1 MWLCSGCDACLS
13 KLHLCVFRLHKAAVD
28 DACRGLEEYKQT
40 LRMRYAAVTVTA
52 AQTPPASVN
61 EEIVCSFPTLPH
73 RTHST
78 ATAHSLHTDTRSSE
92 TAVVNNRRSHNN
104 IVLADHTLLIHPAL
118 PVPSPA
124 LTTPTG
130 THVMAQ
136 PVSEPISISHSVHE
150 DGLASI
156 PQPAAG
162 PLLDKR
168 PSDGA
173 SSLREVPLL
182 PPAVFLEYLRRKRSQ
197 ALPTQ
202 LTPISPQVL
211 KDPGV
216 VPQEEHE
223 NTDPYWGLEMEKNR
237 QVRDRIRKQRDA
249 LHTFLRI
256 QQVLYKGEKKLHY
269 GIYCVKGC

>member
-1 MWLCSGCDACLS
+1 M
-13 KLHLCVFRLHKAAVD
+13 CVFRLHKAAID

-73 RTHST
+73 RTRSSAIT
-78 ATAHSLHTDTRSSE
+78 HSLRTDIKTCIPSE

-104 IVLADHTLLIHPAL
+104 IVLADHTLLIHPPL

-124 LTTPTG
+124 LTTPTD

-136 PVSEPISISHSVHE
+136 PISEPISISHSVHE
-150 DGLASI
+150 DGLASS
-156 PQPAAG
+156 PQPAASS
-162 PLLDKR
+162 LLDMTM

-173 SSLREVPLL
+173 SSLHEVPLL
-182 PPAVFLEYLRRKRSQ
+182 PPAVFLEYLRRKRSR
-197 ALPTQ
+197 APLTQ
-202 LTPISPQVL
+202 LIPQVL

-216 VPQEEHE
+216 VPQEEVE
-223 NTDPYWGLEMEKNR
+223 NTDPYWGPEMEKNR

-249 LHTFLRI
+249 LHTFLRM
-256 QQVLYKGEKKLHY
+256 QQVLYKGEMKFRY
-269 GIYCVKGC
+269 GIH